1 LKYLL
6 EIPQP
11 AVALDAVLLLARGC
25 RFGSSLAAAL
35 ACNVTAHSLICH
47 QGLTVILHNGSV
59 KIELTLENEKGTL
72 AMKPKINAL
81 LVHHRNER
89 FYTLQLVLEALSIGA
104 VRARSAKEAEKRL
117 CDRPCPQ
124 LVLSDTV
131 LPDGNWMDVLD
142 VAAKAVEPV
151 NVIIV
156 APTADTRL
164 YLDTM
169 DHGAFDFMT
178 DSFTVPQ
185 VVHILK
191 CALDD
196 ISRRRG
202 SGLRV
207 AAVVHEEP
215 RRLTVYAFESG
226 SLIDNTRVCRKAQG
240 PFSWQGRW
248 RIAGYA
254 LFQQW
259 AARKAPSLRREPTSG
274 SSGADCHRNVKKL

>member
-1 LKYLL
+1 
-6 EIPQP
+6 
-11 AVALDAVLLLARGC
+11 
-25 RFGSSLAAAL
+25 
-35 ACNVTAHSLICH
+35 
-47 QGLTVILHNGSV
+47 
-59 KIELTLENEKGTL
+59 
-72 AMKPKINAL
+72 MKPKITAL

-89 FYTLQLVLEALSIGA
+89 FYILELVLEALSIR
-104 VRARSAKEAEKRL
+104 VIRARSTQEAEKQL
-117 CDRPCPQ
+117 CEKPCPQ

-142 VAAKAVEPV
+142 VAAKAIEPV

-156 APTADTRL
+156 SAMPDTRL

-185 VVHILK
+185 IVHILK

-207 AAVVHEEP
+207 AAIIHEEP
-215 RRLTVYAFESG
+215 RRLAV
-226 SLIDNTRVCRKAQG
+226 
-240 PFSWQGRW
+240 
-248 RIAGYA
+248 
-254 LFQQW
+254 
-259 AARKAPSLRREPTSG
+259 
-274 SSGADCHRNVKKL
+274 